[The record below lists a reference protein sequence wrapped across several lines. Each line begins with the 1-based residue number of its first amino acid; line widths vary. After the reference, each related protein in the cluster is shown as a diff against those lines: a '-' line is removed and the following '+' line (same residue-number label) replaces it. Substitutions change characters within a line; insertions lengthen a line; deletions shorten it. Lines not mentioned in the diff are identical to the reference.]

1 MKCSVYI
8 LKVFTRLEQ
17 TSAKGLA
24 SGIELRGSILLSLS
38 SELSDLLMEEKNNP
52 EAKMTFELRPG
63 DKLFDKASVKA
74 AAAAANIE
82 VAEGIVENLS
92 IAQRVL
98 PPVNEGGHKGQ
109 EQSPA
114 VLAFHLNIE
123 TMAEYLSTVSSF
135 QSPGEHLATLQVK

>member
-82 VAEGIVENLS
+82 VAEGIVESLS

-98 PPVNEGGHKGQ
+98 PDNEGGHKGQ